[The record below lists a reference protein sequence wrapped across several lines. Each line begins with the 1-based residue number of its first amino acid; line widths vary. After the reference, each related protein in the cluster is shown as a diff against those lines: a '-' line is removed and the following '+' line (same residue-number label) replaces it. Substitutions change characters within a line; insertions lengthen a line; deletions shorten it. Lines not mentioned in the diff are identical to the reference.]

1 MSGTALMTVE
11 DSTSTVGTRLAV
23 HGTDG
28 AMHTT
33 LATTISGENQTLN
46 VLETING
53 GGEYETVAAGQTDQV
68 LGAVGAVGD
77 YLDSLLLTVGAG
89 TAITVKDNATTI
101 FTFTFGAAVTT
112 GPVEIPIR
120 AKSVSG
126 AWKVTTGAS
135 MTALAKGLFT

>member
-1 MSGTALMTVE
+1 MSLQVTDAADDTLTQQVKGT
-11 DSTSTVGTRLAV
+11 S
-23 HGTDG
+23 G
-28 AMHTT
+28 AAHVYMTT
-33 LATTISGENQTLN
+33 LLAGENQTLS
-46 VLETING
+46 VIETLAG
-53 GGEYETVAAGQTDQV
+53 GGEYETVAAAQTDQV
-68 LGAVGAVGD
+68 LGSVGAAGD

-120 AKSVSG
+120 CKSVSG

-135 MTALAKGLFT
+135 MTALAKGLFS

>member
-1 MSGTALMTVE
+1 MSGTVLLTVQ
-11 DSTSTVGTRLAV
+11 DSASSGDFPMAV
-23 HGTDG
+23 LGTDG
-28 AMHTT
+28 AAFTT

-68 LGAVGAVGD
+68 LGSVGAVGD

-89 TAITVKDNATTI
+89 TAITVKDNATTV

-120 AKSVSG
+120 CKSVSG

-135 MTALAKGLFT
+135 MTALAKGLFS

>member
-1 MSGTALMTVE
+1 MSLQVTDAADDTLTQQVK
-11 DSTSTVGTRLAV
+11 
-23 HGTDG
+23 GTDG
-28 AMHTT
+28 AAHVYMTT
-33 LATTISGENQTLN
+33 LLAGENQTLS
-46 VLETING
+46 VIETING
-53 GGEYETVAAGQTDQV
+53 GGEYETVAAAQTDQV
-68 LGAVGAVGD
+68 LGSVGAAGD

-120 AKSVSG
+120 CKSVSG

-135 MTALAKGLFT
+135 MTALAKGLFS

>member
-1 MSGTALMTVE
+1 MSLQVTDAADDTLTQQVKGT
-11 DSTSTVGTRLAV
+11 S
-23 HGTDG
+23 G
-28 AMHTT
+28 AAHVYMTT
-33 LATTISGENQTLN
+33 LLAGENQTLS
-46 VLETING
+46 VIETLTG

-68 LGAVGAVGD
+68 LGSVGAVGD

-89 TAITVKDNATTI
+89 TAITVKDSATTI

-120 AKSVSG
+120 CKSVSG

-135 MTALAKGLFT
+135 MTALAKGLFS

>member
-1 MSGTALMTVE
+1 MSLQVTDAT
-11 DSTSTVGTRLAV
+11 DDRLTQQV
-23 HGTDG
+23 KGTDG
-28 AMHTT
+28 AAHVYMASL
-33 LATTISGENQTLN
+33 LAGENQSLG
-46 VLETING
+46 VVETING

-68 LGAVGAVGD
+68 LGAVGAAGD
-77 YLDSLLLTVGAG
+77 YLDSLLLTVGAA

-120 AKSVSG
+120 CKSVSG

-135 MTALAKGLFT
+135 MTALAKGVFS